1 MNRNDLWLRFRAL
14 FFRLRMDAALEEEI
28 AAHLELQTRKYV
40 QGGMSPEE
48 AKRRARL
55 DFGGTEKAKEEC
67 RDSRRIT
74 FLSHVMQDL
83 HYSMR
88 MIRRAPGFTVLIIF
102 ILAMGMGANLAT
114 FSVTDAILLRML
126 PVRDPASLF
135 RMVRATGNTSDAA
148 SVGCSYPLYL
158 EMQTRDRELAD
169 LMAYEPADTALFSI
183 GRTETERLTQQIV
196 SGNYFQVLG
205 IRALAGRLISP
216 EDDSEPGQHAVAV
229 ISYRLWN
236 SRFAKSERAIGSKLQ
251 SDGHVFDI
259 IGIAPPNFFGVE
271 VGKMVDVWTPA
282 AMAPASNLSNDHL
295 FWLRLMGRLNPGV
308 TLAQAAAPIQAAM
321 NETMLEDVRQHA
333 PPGTPRRVVDQ
344 FLAGMRIKG
353 APAGGGI
360 SYLRSEYQQP
370 LKIVLFVVGLVLLI
384 ACSNVANLLI
394 AKGNSRRQELA
405 IRASLGAGRR
415 RILQQLLTESVLL
428 AVLAVIGA
436 LLLAHWATP
445 ALVRL
450 LAPSTEPAELA
461 TGLDLRL
468 LAFTAVLTLLAV
480 VICGLLPAIRLAGMD
495 MHTALKGGMR
505 LTGIGAGGIRRVLV
519 GSQVALS
526 LILIVGAGLFTRSL
540 VNLMSSYLGFQPN
553 HVLVTTITYLRGTDA
568 AGLRAGWSELLRHVR
583 ELPGVDQASLSSA
596 GLFAGDPPLLGV
608 RTTAAKPLPT
618 PPLTGALFVSTHYF
632 ETLGIGLL
640 HGRDFVPRDN
650 DRSSAACIIVNEAF
664 ARRFFG
670 GENPLG
676 HQLTKLA
683 NTPVWA
689 EIVGIAQDAKY
700 STLRGD
706 PPPMIYVPYGRIAD
720 WLDPH
725 AHPGESMVLQV
736 RGQQSGASLAADLR
750 RDTGEQF
757 IIGGVFRQQ
766 QLIDDSIVRER
777 LLASIVSV
785 FGGLALLLAAT
796 GLYGVMNY
804 AVVQRRKELGIRIA
818 LGATPKA
825 VLGLMLRDAATVV
838 VIGSGIGGL
847 GAFFTTRLAEAL
859 LFGLAPNDP
868 TTFIAGFVLLLAA
881 SLLAAFIPAY
891 RAAGID
897 PMVALRHE

>member
-1 MNRNDLWLRFRAL
+1 MNRNDWRLRFRAL
-14 FFRLRMDAALEEEI
+14 FFRPRMDAELEEEI
-28 AAHLELQTRKYV
+28 ASHIELQTRKYV
-40 QGGMSPEE
+40 QAGMSPEE
-48 AKRRARL
+48 AKRHACL

-88 MIRRAPGFTVLIIF
+88 IIRRAPGFTALIIA
-102 ILAMGMGANLAT
+102 ILAIGMGANLAT

-135 RMVRATGNTSDAA
+135 RMVRATGNATDAGN
-148 SVGCSYPLYL
+148 VGCSYPLYL
-158 EMQTRDRELAD
+158 EMQKRDRGLAD
-169 LMAYEPADTALFSI
+169 LMAYQPADTALVSI
-183 GRTETERLTQQIV
+183 GRTEPERLTHQTV

-216 EDDSEPGQHAVAV
+216 RDDSEPGQHAVAV

-236 SRFAKSERAIGSKLQ
+236 NRFAKSERAIGGKLQ

-259 IGIAPPNFFGVE
+259 IGVAAPNFFGVE
-271 VGKMVDVWTPA
+271 VGKMVDVWTPV
-282 AMAPASNLSNDHL
+282 AMAPASNLSSDHL

-308 TLAQAAAPIQAAM
+308 SIDRAAAPIQAAM

-333 PPGTPRRVVDQ
+333 PPGTPRRIIDQ

-360 SYLRSEYQQP
+360 SALRRQYQQP
-370 LKIVLFVVGLVLLI
+370 LKIVLFIVGLVLLI

-405 IRASLGAGRR
+405 IRASLGAGRT
-415 RILQQLLTESVLL
+415 RILQQLITESVLL
-428 AVLAVIGA
+428 ALLAVIGA

-450 LAPSTEPAELA
+450 LAPSTEPAKLA
-461 TGLDLRL
+461 TGMDLRL
-468 LAFTAVLTLLAV
+468 LAFTAVLTLLPIL
-480 VICGLLPAIRLAGMD
+480 ICGLLPAIRLAGTD
-495 MHTALKGGMR
+495 MHTTLKGGMR
-505 LTGIGAGGIRRVLV
+505 MTGIGAGGIRRVLV

-526 LILIVGAGLFTRSL
+526 LMLIVGAGLFTRSL
-540 VNLMSSYLGFQPN
+540 VNLMSSYLGFRPN
-553 HVLVTTITYLRGTDA
+553 HVLVTTITHRRATDA
-568 AGLRAGWSELLRHVR
+568 AKLRTGWSELLRHVR

-596 GLFAGDPPLLGV
+596 GLFAGAPPLLGV

-618 PPLTGALFVSTHYF
+618 PPITGVLFVSTHYF
-632 ETLGIGLL
+632 ETLGIGVL
-640 HGRDFVPRDN
+640 HGRDFVARDN
-650 DRSSAACIIVNEAF
+650 DPSSPACIIVNEAF
-664 ARRFFG
+664 ARKFFG

-676 HQLTKLA
+676 RQLTKLA
-683 NTPVWA
+683 NTPIWT

-700 STLRGD
+700 SSLRGD

-736 RGQQSGASLAADLR
+736 RGQQSEASLAADLR
-750 RDTGEQF
+750 RDAGEQF
-757 IIGGVFRQQ
+757 ITGGVFRQQ
-766 QLIDDSIVRER
+766 QLIDDSVVRER
-777 LLASIVSV
+777 LLASIGNV
-785 FGGLALLLAAT
+785 FGGLALFLAAT
-796 GLYGVMNY
+796 GLYGVISY
-804 AVVQRRKELGIRIA
+804 EVVQRRKELGIRIA

-825 VLGLMLRDAATVV
+825 VLALMLRDSAAIVI
-838 VIGSGIGGL
+838 IGSGIGVL
-847 GAFFTTRLAEAL
+847 GAIFTTRLAKAL

-868 TTFIAGFVLLLAA
+868 ITFIAASLVLLAV
-881 SLLAAFIPAY
+881 SLLAAFIPAR

-897 PMVALRHE
+897 PMVALRDE